1 MNVHE
6 LQPLSQARLQS
17 MNSKEIE
24 RAEAAI
30 IRHVL
35 QIAEKHCAEAGVE
48 LKIEKRE
55 TSYWF
60 SFGSDL
66 RVALLPHTN
75 MLKDE
80 THLAFLRGLFAE
92 VFDLLVF
99 AYDGAPAYTIHELS
113 RAFGAGISTGPI
125 LPLLLPGRARP
136 ILEKVREIAE
146 AEHEEEMRRQDQSG
160 Y

>member
-1 MNVHE
+1 
-6 LQPLSQARLQS
+6 
-17 MNSKEIE
+17 MNSKEAE
-24 RAEAAI
+24 QAEAAI
-30 IRHVL
+30 IRRVV
-35 QIAEKHCAEAGVE
+35 QIAEKHCAAAGVE
-48 LKIEKRE
+48 LKIDRND

-66 RVALLPHTN
+66 REALLPHTD
-75 MLKDE
+75 MLKDA

-125 LPLLLPGRARP
+125 LPLLLPDRARRV
-136 ILEKVREIAE
+136 LERVREIAE
-146 AEHEEEMRRQDQSG
+146 AEHEEEMRRQDQMG